1 MFVSGNQ
8 TLVKHLNQ
16 QHILNLVRMAS
27 GITARAISQQTGLK
41 IATVLYTLKN
51 LAREGKIIRTGNA
64 PSGMNGGKPA
74 ALWDINRNFGF
85 VLGVEWLSTELRL
98 VLLDFN
104 AQMLAKERYPFSP
117 HLPDEEK
124 LTAFRKQIQKFL
136 TAPSQKSTPLLG
148 LGLGLSGIVHHQTG
162 RVLISP
168 LFEKRDVHLKEK
180 LNTMLRIPVEIDN
193 ESNAGALGVKW
204 LMPEF
209 FTTAHLLYFSVQQFF
224 SGAGAGFIFNHE
236 IYRGSRNAVGEMP
249 PLFTAGFLKD
259 IARLLNKK
267 YPSGELLH
275 LLRQSA
281 SQQQIFFKALQLARQ
296 DSPCAK
302 AFWKEI
308 GRQIA
313 KRLVFLTDLLNPQ
326 AIVLGGDIFQ
336 VQAFVEP
343 IIQRYLQLKPLSA
356 PFSPPVFRFSP
367 FGAYSN
373 AMGAAAL
380 ILQKIY
386 TQ

>member
-16 QHILNLVRMAS
+16 QHILNLVRMAP

-51 LAREGKIIRTGNA
+51 LAREGKIIRTGTA
-64 PSGMNGGKPA
+64 PSGMSGGKPA
-74 ALWDINRNFGF
+74 ALWDINRHFGF

-104 AQMLAKERYPFSP
+104 AQLLARERYSFSSR
-117 HLPDEEK
+117 LSDEK
-124 LTAFRKQIQKFL
+124 KVATFRKQIQKFL
-136 TAPSQKSTPLLG
+136 DAHSQNSIPLLG
-148 LGLGLSGIVHHQTG
+148 LGLGLSGIVDHQTG
-162 RVLISP
+162 RILVSP

-180 LNTMLRIPVEIDN
+180 LRTMLSVPVEIDN

-209 FTTAHLLYFSVQQFF
+209 FTTPHLLYFSVQQFF

-249 PLFTAGFLKD
+249 PLFTAGFFRQLH
-259 IARLLNKK
+259 RLLKKK
-267 YPSGELLH
+267 YPDGALL
-275 LLRQSA
+275 LLLKQPA
-281 SQQQIFFKALQLARQ
+281 SQQQIFFKALQLVRQ
-296 DSPCAK
+296 NAPCAT

-313 KRLVFLTDLLNPQ
+313 KRLVLLTDLLNPQ

-336 VQAFVEP
+336 VQAFVGP
-343 IIQRYLQLKPLSA
+343 IIQRYLQLKPLST
-356 PFSPPVFRFSP
+356 PFSPFVFRFSP